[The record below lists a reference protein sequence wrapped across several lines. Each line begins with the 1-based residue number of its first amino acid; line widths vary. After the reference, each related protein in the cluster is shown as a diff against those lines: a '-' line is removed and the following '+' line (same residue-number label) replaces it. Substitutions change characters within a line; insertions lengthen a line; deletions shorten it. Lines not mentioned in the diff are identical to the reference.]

1 MNRATTFWFAAD
13 RAVRDAR
20 TTESGL
26 RDLRTQ
32 SGREWSRNRLY
43 GMRRKCIRHK
53 PQKRRENSTD
63 HRIYGV
69 FWGGAKYAVNDKIDL
84 MGAVYYAQQN
94 NYAQGRS
101 SAQNRPCRPLASAL
115 TH

>member
-1 MNRATTFWFAAD
+1 MVAAD

-32 SGREWSRNRLY
+32 SGREWPRNRLY

-53 PQKRRENSTD
+53 PQKRGENSTYQ
-63 HRIYGV
+63 RSSFVVNIKYLIR
-69 FWGGAKYAVNDKIDL
+69 GGARWIRTRDI
-84 MGAVYYAQQN
+84 
-94 NYAQGRS
+94 S
-101 SAQNRPCRPLASAL
+101 SRTA
-115 TH
+115 